1 MLASADQDRLRRLR
15 SKGGRRV
22 KRLLTIALC
31 FLIISVAAAAAETY
45 PSRPIS
51 IIVPFPPGG
60 PTDTLRRVLADRLK
74 RTLGQ
79 NVIIE
84 NPTGAAG
91 PIATTNVAP
100 ATP

>member
-1 MLASADQDRLRRLR
+1 M
-15 SKGGRRV
+15 

-51 IIVPFPPGG
+51 IIVPFPAGG
-60 PTDTLRRVLADRLK
+60 PTDTLGRVLADRMK

-79 NVIIE
+79 NVR
-84 NPTGAAG
+84 T
-91 PIATTNVAP
+91 
-100 ATP
+100 